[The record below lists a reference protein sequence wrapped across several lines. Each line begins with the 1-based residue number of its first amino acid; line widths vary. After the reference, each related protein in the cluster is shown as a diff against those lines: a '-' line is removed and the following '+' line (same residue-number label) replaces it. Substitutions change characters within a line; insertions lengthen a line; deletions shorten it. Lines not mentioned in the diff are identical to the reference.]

1 MYIEINQIELCC
13 ALASNR
19 TIKDFYAEG
28 KTDSDI
34 NVDFGTHTEYPPEAQ
49 EVFDKYYD
57 HFLCFRGV
65 FCVSSAVNVYI

>member
-1 MYIEINQIELCC
+1 MYIEINQVELCC

-19 TIKDFYAEG
+19 TIKDFYAAG

-34 NVDFGTHTEYPPEAQ
+34 NVDCGTHTEYTPEAQ

-57 HFLCFRGV
+57 HYWNMVDRC
-65 FCVSSAVNVYI
+65 NVTRSTISVG